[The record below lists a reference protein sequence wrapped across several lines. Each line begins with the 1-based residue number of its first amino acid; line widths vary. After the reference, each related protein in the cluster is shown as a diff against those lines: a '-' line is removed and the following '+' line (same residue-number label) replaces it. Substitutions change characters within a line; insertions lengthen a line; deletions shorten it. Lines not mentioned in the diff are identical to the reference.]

1 MIDFFDRKKNI
12 YLVTPT
18 QHTHTQLSY
27 YFQNVRDAREW
38 ENQKKLKLLYLSA
51 NTTSIFFVIILY
63 ARVGDLDKKNQE
75 NPKKKFKKSKAAKKT
90 SPNRM
95 SSATFMYRIIFFF
108 CSILSKAWKYL
119 LARLIYEK

>member
-51 NTTSIFFVIILY
+51 NTTSIFCNNFVRESRRL
-63 ARVGDLDKKNQE
+63 RKKNQE
-75 NPKKKFKKSKAAKKT
+75 NPKKKFKKKQ
-90 SPNRM
+90 
-95 SSATFMYRIIFFF
+95 SSEKNQPESNEFRDFHVSYNFF
-108 CSILSKAWKYL
+108 CSILSKA
-119 LARLIYEK
+119 